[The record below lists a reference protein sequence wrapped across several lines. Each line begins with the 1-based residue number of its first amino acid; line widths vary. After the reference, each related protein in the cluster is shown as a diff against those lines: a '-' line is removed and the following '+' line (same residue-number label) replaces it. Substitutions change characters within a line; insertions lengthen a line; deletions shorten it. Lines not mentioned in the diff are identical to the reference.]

1 MQILSYKVSAVYL
14 YLFYLIDSMYVLS
27 TCIEELN

>member
-14 YLFYLIDSMYVLS
+14 FNLIDGMYVLS